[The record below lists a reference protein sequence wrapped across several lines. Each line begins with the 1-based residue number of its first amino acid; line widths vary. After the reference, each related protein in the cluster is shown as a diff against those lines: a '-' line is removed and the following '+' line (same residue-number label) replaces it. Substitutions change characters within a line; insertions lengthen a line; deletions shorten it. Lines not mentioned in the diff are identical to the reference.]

1 MTALP
6 REMKILNP
14 CWLVTGIACA
24 QFASAQGYPG
34 KPIRIIVSYP
44 AGGANDIVARSV
56 GQKMNELLGAGIIVD
71 NRAGAGGTLG
81 ADIAAKAPAD
91 GYTLLMAAGA
101 HALAPSLYVKLS
113 YDIGRDFA
121 PISISAKSTYL
132 LVTHPSV
139 PATSVKELIALA
151 RAKPGGFNYASSGI
165 GAPPHLAG
173 EMFNTLAKVHMTHVA
188 YKGDTPAIADLLGG
202 HVDLAFLAVSAT
214 SPHIKAGKLK
224 ALAVTSAQ
232 RTPVMPNLP
241 TIAEAAGLKE
251 FDISTWWGLLAPAG
265 TPPDAVGKLSAAMA
279 KIAALPDIKSRFGEL
294 GVEAAASTPDEFGA
308 FIRAEIQKFAKL
320 ARRAGVKPE

>member
-1 MTALP
+1 M
-6 REMKILNP
+6 RFRIVS
-14 CWLVTGIACA
+14 WLLLSVLGA
-24 QFASAQGYPG
+24 FHASAQTYPA

-56 GQKMNELLGAGIIVD
+56 GQKLNELLGASIVVD
-71 NRAGAGGTLG
+71 NRSGAGGTIG
-81 ADIAAKAPAD
+81 ADVAAKAPAD

-101 HALAPSLYVKLS
+101 HTLAPSLYIKLP
-113 YDIGRDFA
+113 YDIARDFA

-132 LVTHPSV
+132 LVVHPSV
-139 PATSVKELIALA
+139 PARSVNELIALA
-151 RAKPGGFNYASSGI
+151 RAKPGGLNYASSGI

-173 EMFNTLAKVHMTHVA
+173 EMFNTLAGVRLVHVA

-214 SPHIKAGKLK
+214 TPHIKAGKLR

-232 RTPVMPNLP
+232 RTPVMPDLP
-241 TIAEAAGLKE
+241 TIAEAGGLKD

-265 TPPDAVGKLSAAMA
+265 TSPEAVNRLAAAMA
-279 KIAALPDIKSRFGEL
+279 KIAAMPDIKARFGEL
-294 GVEAAASTPDEFGA
+294 GVEAAADTPEQFGA
-308 FIRAEIQKFAKL
+308 FIKAEIQKFAALAKL
-320 ARRAGVKPE
+320 AGIKPE